1 MLKKVSQYDH
11 QTIVVGISGGSG
23 SGKTWLTQQLK
34 HIYPKSVCLFDL
46 DGYYKEL
53 DYVNGL
59 DYTHDNPDSI
69 DLLEAISHLKQLKAG
84 NAVQVPIYNFASH
97 SRQGYRVCEPASV
110 IVVEGIFSFTSPQ
123 LLQEF
128 DLKVWVEADEEIR
141 YQRRLKRDVE
151 ERGREM
157 QEVVQHNS
165 QSVVPGYELFI
176 EPTKKAAD
184 ITIHNNAQ
192 SIVIPEGLY
201 AILAY
206 CLLKNKGST
215 MLMASKN

>member
-1 MLKKVSQYDH
+1 MLNKVSQNDH
-11 QTIVVGISGGSG
+11 QTIVIGISGGSG
-23 SGKTWLTQQLK
+23 SGKTRLTQQFK
-34 HIYPKSVCLFDL
+34 HICPKSVCLFDL

-69 DLLEAISHLKQLKAG
+69 DLFEATSHLKQLKAG
-84 NAVQVPIYNFASH
+84 KTVQVPIYNFASH
-97 SRQGYRVCEPASV
+97 SRQGYRVCEPAAI
-110 IVVEGIFSFTSPQ
+110 IVVEGIFSFASPQ

-128 DLKVWVEADEEIR
+128 DLKVWVEAMEEIR

-157 QEVVQHNS
+157 QEVVQRNS
-165 QSVVPGYELFI
+165 QNVIPGYELFI

-184 ITIHNNAQ
+184 ITIHNNTQ
-192 SIVIPEGLY
+192 SIAIPEGLY
-201 AILAY
+201 AVLAY
-206 CLLKNKGST
+206 CLLKNKGT
-215 MLMASKN
+215 GQVLELM